1 MDSSANDPAAQG
13 YSYEADRPE
22 SYDDGEELSTED
34 IHRLL
39 AAFIIC
45 VIATLAHKG
54 DIFWTLM
61 FFFSILLCGIW
72 WASDKTDNLYQSF
85 TKKPTLSQRYQFHD
99 EF

>member
-1 MDSSANDPAAQG
+1 MDPSANDPAAQG

-22 SYDDGEELSTED
+22 RSIISYLGISYGNFSYDDGEELSTED

-54 DIFWTLM
+54 TKY
-61 FFFSILLCGIW
+61 
-72 WASDKTDNLYQSF
+72 SDFIN
-85 TKKPTLSQRYQFHD
+85 P
-99 EF
+99 